1 MSGKRGKHQSLSKG
15 LKRSVGWLENRPG
28 VRKVVLGLSEACRH
42 RRPPGT
48 LKVRRATDAGLHLNG
63 YSGTG
68 VVKLFL
74 VCDADCRET
83 LATDIGRRFEDRAA

>member
-1 MSGKRGKHQSLSKG
+1 MSGKRGRHTSLSKG
-15 LKRSVGWLENRPG
+15 LKQSVGWLETRPG
-28 VRKVVLGLSEACRH
+28 VRKIVLGLSEACRH
-42 RRPPGT
+42 KRPPGS

-74 VCDADCRET
+74 VCDADRREA
-83 LATDIGRRFEDRAA
+83 LAAEIGQRYE

>member
-1 MSGKRGKHQSLSKG
+1 MAGKRGRHTSLSKN
-15 LKRSVGWLENRPG
+15 LRQSVGWLENRAG

-42 RRPPGT
+42 KRTPGD

-68 VVKLFL
+68 VVRMFL
-74 VCDADCRET
+74 VCDADRREA
-83 LATDIGRRFEDRAA
+83 LAREIGERY